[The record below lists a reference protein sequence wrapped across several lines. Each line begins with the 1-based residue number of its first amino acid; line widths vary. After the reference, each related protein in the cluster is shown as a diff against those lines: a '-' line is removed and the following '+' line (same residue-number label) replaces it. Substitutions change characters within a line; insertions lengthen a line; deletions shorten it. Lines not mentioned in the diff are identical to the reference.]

1 MSEKP
6 GQHPPSTYELDDLA
20 SCHGVQEGE
29 YEYTALR
36 RQGSIRL
43 LHLLPSEDR
52 RSRLVC
58 QLREY
63 PLLASSQAEKNQ
75 ELHLYEVLSYT
86 WGDWSNQRSITVDS
100 RRLSVTDNLYEAL
113 LALREQHLP
122 RAVWVDA
129 ICINQ
134 RDDLKKQEQIQPSS
148 PFETARFNTA
158 GIASLDKSELGELI
172 DMYHTR
178 QTTLVHDKVFALLGM
193 STTDP
198 PHKTFLDY
206 WVGWDVVLKQVK
218 KSLFGA
224 LVSVDTWS
232 HSQNSMMSTGGGSYP
247 SSGRFHK
254 PNDSASSAGWTLPLS
269 ARSVRMGDIVCIMKG
284 ASKSTI
290 VRLCSSLFSII
301 VSRVSCCGPENI
313 RNFPY
318 RFSLIWDWGCREE
331 RQPQRGPS
339 HQSTAVILEAVGDY
353 NDAALVLLDC
363 VRNCKSLGSKAQRL
377 ETTNQLVLLYSKA
390 NQMEKGFNCLRK
402 ELQGRHQYNR
412 DDLQILAPAA
422 ASQDGEA
429 MRLLIRHAGGIDL
442 TEAVLLAAVHSNMH
456 GRKVLE
462 ILFNQPRYP
471 SSPVSGKAITEAVL
485 IAAAQNIPEGALK

>member
-1 MSEKP
+1 
-6 GQHPPSTYELDDLA
+6 
-20 SCHGVQEGE
+20 
-29 YEYTALR
+29 
-36 RQGSIRL
+36 
-43 LHLLPSEDR
+43 
-52 RSRLVC
+52 
-58 QLREY
+58 
-63 PLLASSQAEKNQ
+63 
-75 ELHLYEVLSYT
+75 
-86 WGDWSNQRSITVDS
+86 
-100 RRLSVTDNLYEAL
+100 
-113 LALREQHLP
+113 
-122 RAVWVDA
+122 
-129 ICINQ
+129 
-134 RDDLKKQEQIQPSS
+134 
-148 PFETARFNTA
+148 
-158 GIASLDKSELGELI
+158 
-172 DMYHTR
+172 MYHTR
-178 QTTLVHDKVFALLGM
+178 QATLVHDKVFALLGM

-206 WVGWDVVLKQVK
+206 SVGWDVVFKQVV

-232 HSQNSMMSTGGGSYP
+232 HSQVAEIQGNGQVLGKVIGVDFDDAN
-247 SSGRFHK
+247 GRQKLSIEWKVHK
-254 PNDSASSAGWTLPLS
+254 PNDSASPTGWTLLRS
-269 ARSVRMGDIVCIMKG
+269 AKSVRRGDIVCIMKG
-284 ASKSTI
+284 AWKPTI

-301 VSRVSCCGPENI
+301 GSRVSCCGPENI

-363 VRNCKSLGSKAQRL
+363 VRKCKSLGRKAQRL
-377 ETTNQLVLLYSKA
+377 ETINQLVLLYSNA
-390 NQMEKGFNCLRK
+390 NQMEKGSNRLRK
-402 ELQGRHQYNR
+402 ELQGRHQYDR

-442 TEAVLLAAVHSNMH
+442 TEAVLLAAVHNNMH

-462 ILFNQPRYP
+462 ILFNRPRYP

-485 IAAAQNIPEGALK
+485 MAAAQNIPESALI